1 MKKEVEELKIS
12 KGIIIHLNGIPFE
25 LNQDTKVLGLKDNL
39 NLALNWSNQDCS
51 SACFSQF
58 EQSVDNPTHAA
69 SADEPVDN
77 PRTSKVSLVS
87 KQDSKT
93 SLTSDELR

>member
-1 MKKEVEELKIS
+1 MKKLEELTIS
-12 KGIIIHLNGIPFE
+12 KGTIIHLNGIPFE
-25 LNQDTKVLGLKDNL
+25 LSKDTDVLGLKDNL

-51 SACFSQF
+51 SACFSQV
-58 EQSVDNPTHAA
+58 EHSVDNPTHAA

-87 KQDSKT
+87 KQEFKT